1 MRETD
6 INILMYF
13 ITRTGMYV
21 GKESKETITSF
32 IIGYEVG
39 ANGNVRISEHISQ
52 LLSSEFNIEMQA
64 DGWLGQIERFADKNK
79 KTWTSSFKEIVL
91 KYFYRTQNFQID
103 SEFKKALKTRIESK
117 IDQLNLDWVASGFEN
132 WINEWVGLVD
142 LKEKNFKVI
151 WSESEFEIIKAID
164 IEINEIRKSENQ
176 LTKKLIELREKYKE

>member
-103 SEFKKALKTRIESK
+103 SEFKKSS
-117 IDQLNLDWVASGFEN
+117 QN
-132 WINEWVGLVD
+132 
-142 LKEKNFKVI
+142 KN
-151 WSESEFEIIKAID
+151 
-164 IEINEIRKSENQ
+164 
-176 LTKKLIELREKYKE
+176 